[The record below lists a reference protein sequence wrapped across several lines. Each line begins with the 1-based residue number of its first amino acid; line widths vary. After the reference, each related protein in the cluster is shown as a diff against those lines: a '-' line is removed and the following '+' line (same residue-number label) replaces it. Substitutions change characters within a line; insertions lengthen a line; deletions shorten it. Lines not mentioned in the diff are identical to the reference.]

1 MTDDRGCKSR
11 LRTSTCE
18 ESAIEREKHV
28 EAVLAVV
35 TRAKERRLSALH
47 SSDEPAEAVE
57 TK

>member
-1 MTDDRGCKSR
+1 MTDEWGCRSR

-35 TRAKERRLSALH
+35 TRAKERPRRALH
-47 SSDEPAEAVE
+47 ASEEPAEAVE
-57 TK
+57 TR